1 MISYITEMPPEDCD
15 HARGHKMPFLAN
27 QIFTDGG
34 DGVSPIIEQFF
45 FSKCLPKDN
54 SAILAQKEK
63 ERHEKEQIIKRGFK
77 NRKGKT
83 DEV

>member
-1 MISYITEMPPEDCD
+1 MPPEGCD

-34 DGVSPIIEQFF
+34 DGVSPIVEQFF

-77 NRKGKT
+77 NRKDKT
-83 DEV
+83 DEVIQEK